1 MDNVGAIDATAVRGI
16 CGTVGRL
23 DEDLVGA
30 SIICIDGEY
39 FVEESPETFHT
50 NSFVIAM
57 GSNVQ
62 AEGQNMADF
71 FKLAEEGTAG
81 INDDEATETNFQ

>member
-1 MDNVGAIDATAVRGI
+1 MDNVGAINATAAPGI
-16 CGTVGRL
+16 SGTVGGL
-23 DEDLVGA
+23 DKDLVGA

-39 FVEESPETFHT
+39 FVEESPETSHT

-62 AEGQNMADF
+62 VEGQNMADF
-71 FKLAEEGTAG
+71 FKLAKEGTAG
-81 INDDEATETNFQ
+81 VNDNEATETDFQ